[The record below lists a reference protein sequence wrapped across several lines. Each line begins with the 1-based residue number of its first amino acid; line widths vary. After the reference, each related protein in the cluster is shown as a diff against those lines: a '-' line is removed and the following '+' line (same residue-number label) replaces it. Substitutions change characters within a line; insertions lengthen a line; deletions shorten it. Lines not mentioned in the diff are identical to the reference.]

1 MGILRHSLVS
11 RFTPTFAEPHM
22 STPAAST
29 ATFFRWAD
37 VPSEQVKPDIS
48 RKLITGDRIML
59 AEVKLQRGCIVPQ
72 HAHVHEQMTY
82 VLDGCLRLTV
92 GEDGATSYDLRG
104 GEVVVLPSN
113 VPHAA
118 EALED
123 TRVIDVFS
131 PPREDWLNRTDAY
144 LRR

>member
-1 MGILRHSLVS
+1 MSAPIKSSARAHRWSDVS
-11 RFTPTFAEPHM
+11 Q
-22 STPAAST
+22 
-29 ATFFRWAD
+29 
-37 VPSEQVKPDIS
+37 EQVKPDLA
-48 RKLITGDRIML
+48 RRLITGDRLML
-59 AEVKLQRGCIVPQ
+59 AEVELQRGCIVPK
-72 HAHVHEQMTY
+72 HAHVHEQITCVMQ
-82 VLDGCLRLTV
+82 GCLRLSV
-92 GEDGATSYDLRG
+92 GDDGAESYDLRAG
-104 GEVVVLPSN
+104 DVIVLPSN

>member
-1 MGILRHSLVS
+1 M
-11 RFTPTFAEPHM
+11 T
-22 STPAAST
+22 TPAAST
-29 ATFFRWAD
+29 ASLFRWSD

-48 RKLITGDRIML
+48 RRLITGERIML
-59 AEVKLQRGCIVPQ
+59 AQVELQRGCVVPQ

-92 GEDGATSYDLRG
+92 GADGAVSHDLRAG
-104 GEVVVLPSN
+104 MVIRLPSN

-118 EALED
+118 VALED
-123 TRVIDVFS
+123 TRVLDVFS
-131 PPREDWLNRTDAY
+131 PPREDWLDRTDDY